1 MKNEIKWKIKFKK
14 EVTWNKAW
22 GESPERYVSII
33 FIIST
38 TNIYALTPQSY
49 VLPQT
54 LTHWDK
60 GKGEYAIPNIFWKT
74 LWVSYLVIITGIRY
88 KFLPF
93 IAITSS
99 TILTGEFVYQ
109 IYCTQLSYFSPGFA
123 SSL

>member
-14 EVTWNKAW
+14 QVTWNKAW
-22 GESPERYVSII
+22 GESPGRYVSII
-33 FIIST
+33 SIIST

-60 GKGEYAIPNIFWKT
+60 GKGEYAIRNIFLKT

-93 IAITSS
+93 IPIISS
-99 TILTGEFVYQ
+99 TILMGEFVYQ

-123 SSL
+123 SLL